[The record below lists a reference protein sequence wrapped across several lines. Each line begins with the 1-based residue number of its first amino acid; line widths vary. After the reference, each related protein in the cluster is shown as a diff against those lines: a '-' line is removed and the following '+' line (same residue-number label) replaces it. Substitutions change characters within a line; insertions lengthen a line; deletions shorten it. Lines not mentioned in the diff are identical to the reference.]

1 MTLIVGI
8 LCSDGVVV
16 AADGAATLGAL
27 GNSTVRQEIRKLD
40 IISGKI
46 IVGVSGPVGLGQ
58 KLKDKI
64 GKQWSDGAFRTLDK
78 VDVSSKIS
86 EGMREHIVPLLQ
98 TAQFAVPVV
107 GNNIAGSSAL
117 SASIVAMIVKR
128 EPTLM
133 QFDFQGASELA
144 NEDIPFIA
152 VGSGQALADPFL
164 AFIRRIFWKDHLP
177 NLNEGIFAALW
188 TVKQA
193 IAVNP
198 GGVADPIQVA
208 VLTKEND
215 GSAIELDSSEFG
227 EHFESI
233 KAAENKLATY
243 KDEISSRSSAE
254 VIPSPEDGEAE
265 V

>member
-16 AADGAATLGAL
+16 AADGAATLGSL
-27 GNSTVRQEIRKLD
+27 GNSTVRQEVKKLD
-40 IISGKI
+40 VISGKI

-64 GKQWSDGAFRTLDK
+64 GKQYSGNEFRSMDK
-78 VDVSSKIS
+78 VEVSSKIS

-107 GNNIAGSSAL
+107 GTNVAGSSAL
-117 SASIVAMIVKR
+117 SSSVVAMIVKK

-144 NEDIPFIA
+144 NQDIPFIA

-177 NLNEGIFAALW
+177 NLNEGIFAAVW
-188 TVKQA
+188 TVTHA
-193 IAVNP
+193 ILVNP
-198 GGVADPIQVA
+198 GGVSDPIQVA
-208 VLTKEND
+208 VLKKEND
-215 GSAIELDSSEFG
+215 GSAVELDPSEFE
-227 EHFESI
+227 EHRESI
-233 KAAENKLATY
+233 KAAEERLSTY
-243 KDEISSRSSAE
+243 KEELSAPSGAE
-254 VIPSPEDGEAE
+254 AIPTPEDGEAE